1 MVKFLLV
8 VALLVDGALAALMV
22 GVSGFFFGGG
32 PESMRAGALAAA
44 AYFAA
49 VVACLAAPVVGFILN
64 RRGKAA
70 AGLAVAWLPPV
81 AALIALLIPAP
92 Y

>member
-1 MVKFLLV
+1 VVKLLLV
-8 VALLVDGALAALMV
+8 VATIADGALAALMI

-49 VVACLAAPVVGFILN
+49 VVVCLAAPVAGFILN

-70 AGLAVAWLPPV
+70 VALAVAWLPPA
-81 AALIALLIPAP
+81 AALVALLIPAP

>member
-8 VALLVDGALAALMV
+8 VALLADGALAALMV
-22 GVSGFFFGGG
+22 GVSGFLFGGG

-49 VVACLAAPVVGFILN
+49 VVACLAAPVAGFILN

-81 AALIALLIPAP
+81 AALIALLIPAR

>member
-1 MVKFLLV
+1 VVKFLLV
-8 VALLVDGALAALMV
+8 VATIADGALVALMV

-44 AYFAA
+44 AYFVA

-64 RRGKAA
+64 RQGKAA
-70 AGLAVAWLPPV
+70 AGLAVAWLPPAV
-81 AALIALLIPAP
+81 ALIAVLIPAP

>member
-1 MVKFLLV
+1 VVKFFLV
-8 VALLVDGALAALMV
+8 VATVVDGLLAALMV

-44 AYFAA
+44 AYFVA
-49 VVACLAAPVVGFILN
+49 VVACLAAPVAGFILN
-64 RRGKAA
+64 RRGKAG
-70 AGLAVAWLPPV
+70 AGLAVAWLPPAV
-81 AALIALLIPAP
+81 ALIALLIPAP

>member
-1 MVKFLLV
+1 MKLLLV
-8 VALLVDGALAALMV
+8 VATVADGLLAALMV

-49 VVACLAAPVVGFILN
+49 VVACLAAPVVGFSLN
-64 RRGKAA
+64 GRGKAV
-70 AGLAVAWLPPV
+70 AGLAVAWLPPAV
-81 AALIALLIPAP
+81 A
-92 Y
+92 